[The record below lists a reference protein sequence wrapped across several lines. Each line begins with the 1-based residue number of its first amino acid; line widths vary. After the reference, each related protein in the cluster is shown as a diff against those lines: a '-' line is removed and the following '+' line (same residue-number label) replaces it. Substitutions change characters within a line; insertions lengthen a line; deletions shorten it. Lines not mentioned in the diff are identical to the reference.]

1 MYSNTIMS
9 PGTQVSFIFN
19 LLSMVIYI
27 LMSYFHTKP
36 PILFRYW
43 PSVLGH
49 SVAITVVQPINA
61 VET

>member
-1 MYSNTIMS
+1 MYNDIAMS
-9 PGTQVSFIFN
+9 TGTQVSFIFN

-27 LMSYFHTKP
+27 LMSYVHTKL

-49 SVAITVVQPINA
+49 TVVQTISA